1 MNYESIRTLT
11 VDASDNWSIA
21 RRKLPLKKKHMNHI
35 KQIQDFGQRIWL
47 DFFDRGIMN
56 SGKLKKMIDE
66 DGIGGV
72 TSNPSIF
79 EKAISSS
86 SDYDEDIR
94 SLIQTKRSYDVVF
107 FSLAVKDIKRAADLF
122 KPLYERTNGLDGF
135 VSIEV
140 SPHLAHDTQK
150 TIQQARELW
159 KAVNRE
165 NVMIKIPATV
175 EGLPA
180 IRKCISEGININ
192 ITLLFGLPRYEEV
205 IEAYLSGLEDR
216 VQANKSIDQITSV
229 ASFFLSR
236 IDTLIDPQLKS
247 KGLDDLKGRV
257 AIASAKKAYEIY
269 KKLFFGSR
277 FNALENKGAKRQR
290 LLWASTGTKDPA
302 FSDIKYVS
310 TLIGPETI
318 NTVTL
323 ETLDAFRDHGQ
334 PSNRLEEEMDK
345 ATKVLEH
352 LKESN
357 IDIDAITQKLEDEG
371 IEKFN
376 IAYDKIIIAIK
387 NKNTEQIA

>member
-1 MNYESIRTLT
+1 
-11 VDASDNWSIA
+11 
-21 RRKLPLKKKHMNHI
+21 MNHI

-122 KPLYERTNGLDGF
+122 KPLYKRTNGLDGF

-159 KAVNRE
+159 KAVNRK

-247 KGLDDLKGRV
+247 KGLDDLKGQV

-277 FNALENKGAKRQR
+277 FNALENRGAKRQR

-334 PSNRLEEEMDK
+334 PANRIEEEMDK

-352 LKESN
+352 LMESN
-357 IDIDAITQKLEDEG
+357 SDIDAITQKLEDEG

-376 IAYDKIIIAIK
+376 LAYDKIITAIK